1 MSNGL
6 GSLVQ
11 PVIRTSP
18 IEDSHS
24 EQAKEDQIIDTSLIY
39 LSKPFSP
46 SDHVG
51 PESIIKVEVQVHIP
65 PPPVMD
71 DHFISWFSHL
81 PNTMKGILGDLQFS
95 ISVSFIGNEEGNYL
109 KH

>member
-51 PESIIKVEVQVHIP
+51 PQSIIKIKVQVDIP
-65 PPPVMD
+65 TPSIMD
-71 DHFISWFSHL
+71 DHL
-81 PNTMKGILGDLQFS
+81 VLQ
-95 ISVSFIGNEEGNYL
+95 
-109 KH
+109 